1 MWINEQTQG
10 VFTLHTDIRYE
21 CWKEGKQLPGILT
34 DEILA
39 ENGYALVT
47 QVPVPFDWITEKLV
61 ARPPVK
67 GDTGWTQTFDV
78 VPLEAAII
86 ANNRNIVEVQRV
98 EGIKAQLA
106 RGNAEIIEAMLEG
119 NQELIDA
126 WKLKAAQLKAQL

>member
-10 VFTLHTDIRYE
+10 IFTLHTDIRYE

-61 ARPPVK
+61 ARSPVK
-67 GDTGWTQTFDV
+67 GDAGWTQTFDV

-86 ANNRNIVEVQRV
+86 ANNRNIVEVQRI
-98 EGIKAQLA
+98 ESIKAELA
-106 RGNAEIIEAMLEG
+106 KGNAEIIEAMLEG

>member
-67 GDTGWTQTFDV
+67 GATGWAQTFDV

-106 RGNAEIIEAMLEG
+106 KGNAEIIEAMLEG

>member
-10 VFTLHTDIRYE
+10 IFTLHADIRYE

-34 DEILA
+34 DEVLA
-39 ENGYALVT
+39 QNGYALVT
-47 QVPVPFDWITEKLV
+47 QVPVSFDWVTEKLV
-61 ARPPVK
+61 PRPPVK

-78 VPLEAAII
+78 VPLEPAII
-86 ANNRNIVEVQRV
+86 ANNQNIVEVQRV

-106 RGNAEIIEAMLEG
+106 KGNVEIIEAIIEG

>member
-106 RGNAEIIEAMLEG
+106 KGNAEIIEAMLEG

>member
-78 VPLEAAII
+78 VPLEPAII

>member
-10 VFTLHTDIRYE
+10 VFNLHTDIRYE

-67 GDTGWTQTFDV
+67 SNTGWTQTFDV
-78 VPLEAAII
+78 IPLDAATI
-86 ANNRNIVEVQRV
+86 ANNQNIVEVQRV

-106 RGNAEIIEAMLEG
+106 KGNAEIIEAMLEG